1 VPDRLGSDR
10 CKAADHNIEPI
21 RGPMS
26 PITVVCC
33 SEIADPNW
41 RWIEPHLPDTEIK
54 LEFVGRPTSSI
65 LSRFNRFNLD
75 RLRTSLTAIRVARRS
90 RAQVLVT
97 QGPTLAAWCALIA
110 RIIGFRISILA
121 HSFNFTSL
129 PGPLKRSVFRV
140 AFSSIERFVVY
151 SKIEREIYST
161 CFGIPLDR
169 FDFVRWGV
177 RAPTVSGVRCK
188 GEVEEYVSAIGG
200 NARDYR
206 SLIDAASILP
216 DIRFSLVVRPDSLA
230 GLKLPANV
238 TVYTNIPPDQAME
251 ILSRSRFMVLP
262 LINSEVPCGH
272 VTLVAAMHLGKA
284 FIITDSLGVRDYVR
298 DGENAIT
305 VAAGSA
311 EGLARATRRLWQDQ
325 DLGERLAENGR
336 LFAAI
341 NCSEEQIAEHFLRWI
356 RTKMHAQ

>member
-1 VPDRLGSDR
+1 
-10 CKAADHNIEPI
+10 
-21 RGPMS
+21 MS
-26 PITVVCC
+26 PITIVCC
-33 SEIADPNW
+33 SEIADQNW

-54 LEFVGRPTSSI
+54 LEFVGRRTRSI
-65 LSRFNRFNLD
+65 LSRFNRLNLD
-75 RLRTSLTAIRVARRS
+75 RPRTSLTAIRVARRS

-110 RIIGFRISILA
+110 RMTGFRISILR
-121 HSFNFTSL
+121 HSFNFASL
-129 PGPLKRSVFRV
+129 PGPLKRSVFRL

-151 SKIEREIYST
+151 SKVEREIYSK

-177 RAPTVSGVRCK
+177 RTPTVSSLRGQA
-188 GEVEEYVSAIGG
+188 EVAEYVSAIGG

-216 DIRFSLVVRPDSLA
+216 DIRFSLVVRPENLR

-238 TVYTNIPPDQAME
+238 IVYTNIPLDQAME

-262 LINSEVPCGH
+262 LVNSDVPCGH

-305 VAAGSA
+305 VVAGSSEA
-311 EGLARATRRLWQDQ
+311 LARATRRLWQDQ
-325 DLGERLAENGR
+325 DLCKRLGGNGR
-336 LFAAI
+336 FFAVL
-341 NCSEEQIAEHFLRWI
+341 NCSENQLAHHFRGCIRW
-356 RTKMHAQ
+356 KLQAQ

>member
-1 VPDRLGSDR
+1 M
-10 CKAADHNIEPI
+10 N
-21 RGPMS
+21 
-26 PITVVCC
+26 PITIVCC
-33 SEIADPNW
+33 SEISDPNW
-41 RWIEPHLPDTEIK
+41 RWIEPHLPDTEMK
-54 LEFVGRPTSSI
+54 LELVGRPTRSI
-65 LSRFNRFNLD
+65 FSWFNRFNLD

-90 RAQVLVT
+90 RARVLVT

-110 RIIGFRISILA
+110 RIIGFRIPILA
-121 HSFNFTSL
+121 HSFNFTAL
-129 PGPLKRSVFRV
+129 PGPLKRSVFRL

-151 SKIEREIYST
+151 SKVEREIYSK

-177 RAPTVSGVRCK
+177 RTPTVSTLRGQA
-188 GEVEEYVSAIGG
+188 EVAEYVSAIGG

-206 SLIDAASILP
+206 TLIDAAWILP
-216 DIRFSLVVRPDSLA
+216 DIRFSLVVRPDSLT
-230 GLKLPANV
+230 GLKLPPNV
-238 TVYTNIPPDQAME
+238 TVYTNIPLDQTME
-251 ILSRSRFMVLP
+251 VLSRSRFMVLP

-284 FIITDSLGVRDYVR
+284 FIITDSLGIRDYVR

-305 VAAGSA
+305 VTAGSA

-325 DLGERLAENGR
+325 DLCERLGENGR
-336 LFAAI
+336 LFAAM
-341 NCSEEQIAEHFLRWI
+341 NCSEDQIAQHFLGWI